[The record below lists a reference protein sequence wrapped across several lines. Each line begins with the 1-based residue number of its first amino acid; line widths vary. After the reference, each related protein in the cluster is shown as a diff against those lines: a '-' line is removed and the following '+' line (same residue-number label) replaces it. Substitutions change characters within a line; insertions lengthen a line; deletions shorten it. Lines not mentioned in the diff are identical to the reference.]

1 MKVYIVED
9 MNAGAELGYT
19 LIRKE
24 FDQGNLNVFWFSN
37 RKHTC
42 YIV

>member
-24 FDQGNLNVFWFSN
+24 FDQGTFMYLV
-37 RKHTC
+37 
-42 YIV
+42 